1 MSRIVIL
8 GAGESGAGAAVLA
21 KKEGFDVFVSDMS
34 KIKDKYKKMLDER
47 NIEWE
52 EGKHTEE
59 KILNADEIIKS
70 PGIPNEAPMI
80 QKIIAKGI
88 HIISEIEFAGRYTN
102 SKMICITGSNGKTTT
117 TSLIYHIFK
126 EAGYDAGLAGNI
138 GNSLALQ
145 VAEDPHEYYIIELS
159 SFQLDN
165 MYDFRANIAI
175 LLNITPDHLD
185 RYGNCMQNYV
195 DSKMRIIQNQTAQDS
210 FIYWHDDPI
219 ISRELAKYD
228 IKAVQYP
235 FSELKEKGSIGYI
248 EKGEYEIEKPTP
260 FNMEQESLSLTGK
273 HNIYNSLA
281 AGIASNISGIKK
293 EVIRQSL
300 GDFPGVEHRLEK
312 VAKVNGVQYVNDSK
326 ATNVD
331 ACWYALESMK
341 TKVVLILGGKDKGN
355 DYNEIKDLVKEKCSA
370 LVYLGADNAKL
381 HAFFDGMGIPVRDT
395 HSMPIE
401 KGEYE
406 IEKPTPFNMEQ
417 ESLSLTGKHN
427 IYNSLAAGIASN
439 ISGIKKEVI
448 RQSLGDFP
456 GVEHRLEKVAKVNG
470 VQYVNDSKAT
480 NVDACW
486 YALESMKTKVVL
498 ILGGKDKGNDYNE
511 IKDLVKEKCSALVYL
526 GADNAK
532 LHAFF
537 DGLGIPVRD
546 THSMPECVKACS
558 ELAKPGETVLLSPC
572 CASFD
577 LFKNMEDR
585 GEQFKTLVRG
595 L

>member
-34 KIKDKYKKMLDER
+34 KIKDKYKKMLDDR

-52 EGKHTEE
+52 EGQHTEE
-59 KILNADEIIKS
+59 KILNADEVIKS

-293 EVIRQSL
+293 EVIRRSL

-355 DYNEIKDLVKEKCSA
+355 DYNEIKDLVREKCSA

-395 HSMPIE
+395 HSM
-401 KGEYE
+401 
-406 IEKPTPFNMEQ
+406 
-417 ESLSLTGKHN
+417 H
-427 IYNSLAAGIASN
+427 
-439 ISGIKKEVI
+439 
-448 RQSLGDFP
+448 
-456 GVEHRLEKVAKVNG
+456 
-470 VQYVNDSKAT
+470 
-480 NVDACW
+480 
-486 YALESMKTKVVL
+486 
-498 ILGGKDKGNDYNE
+498 
-511 IKDLVKEKCSALVYL
+511 
-526 GADNAK
+526 
-532 LHAFF
+532 
-537 DGLGIPVRD
+537 
-546 THSMPECVKACS
+546 ECVAACH